1 MANSL
6 LDFVMSLVR
15 DPDAAARYAADPGAA
30 LADAN
35 LSGVTSADVNSLI
48 PMVTDSVT
56 SMVGGQPTGDGN
68 VWTSGAAAAA
78 FDAFDSFDAH
88 IPEQV
93 VHLADP
99 VFADPTHALA
109 DVGHVNVDS
118 AAGLIDPGI
127 VQAAPQLDELPG
139 YEQVDPLL
147 PDWIDDPVDHHSAQD
162 HPGFDLF

>member
-15 DPDAAARYAADPGAA
+15 DPDAAARYAADPSAA

-35 LSGVTSADVNSLI
+35 LTGVTSADVNGLL

-56 SMVGGQPTGDGN
+56 SIADSHPAGDGN

-78 FDAFDSFDAH
+78 FDAFDSFDARM
-88 IPEQV
+88 PEQL
-93 VHLADP
+93 VHLADT
-99 VFADPTHALA
+99 VISDPAHALT
-109 DVGHVNVDS
+109 DVAHVNMD
-118 AAGLIDPGI
+118 AADAQIDPGI
-127 VQAAPQLDELPG
+127 VQAAAQFDELPG
-139 YEQVDPLL
+139 YEHVDALL
-147 PDWIDDPVDHHSAQD
+147 PDWIDDPVDHHIVQD